1 MLIHPLFYDFR
12 TNLMRAPPSNNNNLN
27 HTNVYGYETDSLD
40 NVRSKKKVPQQN
52 QNNSKQNVA
61 EPFGYS
67 RHNASRFA
75 SALETPALD
84 MTTTEK
90 MRTPRLTLQ
99 LIRILLN
106 VVMIVLAG
114 DC

>member
-1 MLIHPLFYDFR
+1 MFYDFR
-12 TNLMRAPPSNNNNLN
+12 TNLMRAPPSTNNNLN
-27 HTNVYGYETDSLD
+27 NTNVYGYETDSLD

-90 MRTPRLTLQ
+90 MRTPRST
-99 LIRILLN
+99 LIRILLII
-106 VVMIVLAG
+106 VMILIAG

>member
-1 MLIHPLFYDFR
+1 
-12 TNLMRAPPSNNNNLN
+12 MRAPPSSNNNLN

-52 QNNSKQNVA
+52 QNNFKQNVA

-90 MRTPRLTLQ
+90 MRTPRST
-99 LIRILLN
+99 LIRILLII
-106 VVMIVLAG
+106 VMILIAG

>member
-12 TNLMRAPPSNNNNLN
+12 TNLMRAPTSTNNNLN

-90 MRTPRLTLQ
+90 MRTPRST
-99 LIRILLN
+99 LIRIL
-106 VVMIVLAG
+106 VIIVMILIAG
-114 DC
+114 DY

>member
-1 MLIHPLFYDFR
+1 
-12 TNLMRAPPSNNNNLN
+12 MRAPPSTSTNNNLN

-90 MRTPRLTLQ
+90 MRTPRST
-99 LIRILLN
+99 LIRILLII
-106 VVMIVLAG
+106 VMILIAG
-114 DC
+114 DY

>member
-1 MLIHPLFYDFR
+1 
-12 TNLMRAPPSNNNNLN
+12 MRAPPSTNNNLN
-27 HTNVYGYETDSLD
+27 NTNVYGYETDSLD

-90 MRTPRLTLQ
+90 MRTPRST
-99 LIRILLN
+99 LIRILLIIL
-106 VVMIVLAG
+106 MILIAG

>member
-1 MLIHPLFYDFR
+1 MIYDFR
-12 TNLMRAPPSNNNNLN
+12 TNLMRAPPSTNNNLN

-90 MRTPRLTLQ
+90 MRTPRST
-99 LIRILLN
+99 LIRILLII
-106 VVMIVLAG
+106 VMILIAG

>member
-1 MLIHPLFYDFR
+1 
-12 TNLMRAPPSNNNNLN
+12 MRAPPSTNNNLN

-90 MRTPRLTLQ
+90 MRTPRST
-99 LIRILLN
+99 LIRILLII
-106 VVMIVLAG
+106 VMILIY
-114 DC
+114 